1 MSRRDTEYTASVSLS
16 QAREIPSWQKPVPV
30 RKNGKGSNKGKRGFS
45 FRALF
50 KSGRVE

>member
-1 MSRRDTEYTASVSLS
+1 MKRETEYTASVALS
-16 QAREIPSWQKPVPV
+16 QAREIPNWQKPAPK
-30 RKNGKGSNKGKRGFS
+30 RNSKAQKNKRGLS